1 MANGDKYKSKKQLK
15 KEGLMEKGGV
25 IPSSPSWK
33 NRIHKLVERF
43 KVPAFVGNPPSSVNW
58 EEDTIAPKTKRKNKK
73 KKIYDVGTLP
83 EVTITTRVKK

>member
-33 NRIHKLVERF
+33 NRMENLVKRYM
-43 KVPAFVGNPPSSVNW
+43 VPKMDLA
-58 EEDTIAPKTKRKNKK
+58 KTVEKK
-73 KKIYDVGTLP
+73 KK
-83 EVTITTRVKK
+83 

>member
-33 NRIHKLVERF
+33 NRMHKLVERF
-43 KVPAFVGNPPSSVNW
+43 KAPAFVGTPPSSVDW
-58 EEDTIAPKTKRKNKK
+58 VEDTIVPKTKRKNKK
-73 KKIYDVGTLP
+73 KKIYDSGTLP
-83 EVTITTRVKK
+83 EFTIKANK